1 MYITKAASQLPL
13 FCMWWWILGWGEAG
27 DECNHVISSTIP
39 PPLAHT
45 AFIFVCGAKWTSAHL
60 PLQRMADRTA
70 SPQNRLCRETAQNRS
85 AINYSLS
92 EIFISQSYLQTLLTI
107 TRILHCNGD
116 PQIMFWIH
124 FILIF
129 STWTY
134 SVHIPLHSWL
144 FTADCCFFF
153 HLFWLSCPYG
163 RVVFPCVPEIFLS
176 TYSLMLNNCIFWFAI
191 TFSPTKCIPV
201 GRYYFNV
208 DHTSMADPIID
219 VWWGSFSK
227 VLVTLTVWSL
237 VFSAATLIQGDS
249 ITTT

>member
-1 MYITKAASQLPL
+1 MNVIMWSAAPS
-13 FCMWWWILGWGEAG
+13 
-27 DECNHVISSTIP
+27 IP

-45 AFIFVCGAKWTSAHL
+45 AFIFVCGVKWTSTHL

-107 TRILHCNGD
+107 TRILHCHGD
-116 PQIMFWIH
+116 PQVMFWIH
-124 FILIF
+124 FTLIF

-134 SVHIPLHSWL
+134 IVHIPLPEDL
-144 FTADCCFFF
+144 KNTIFTPDSAFFF
-153 HLFWLSCPYG
+153 YLFWLSCSYG

-191 TFSPTKCIPV
+191 NFSPTKCIPV
-201 GRYYFNV
+201 GHYYFNV
-208 DHTSMADPIID
+208 DHTSMADPAID

>member
-1 MYITKAASQLPL
+1 
-13 FCMWWWILGWGEAG
+13 MWWWILGWGEAG

-107 TRILHCNGD
+107 ARILHIAIENPKSCSE
-116 PQIMFWIH
+116 
-124 FILIF
+124 FILLSF
-129 STWTY
+129 SLHG
-134 SVHIPLHSWL
+134 HIQFTSLFQWIKKYNIYSWL
-144 FTADCCFFF
+144 PFFF

-201 GRYYFNV
+201 GHYYFNV
-208 DHTSMADPIID
+208 DHTSMADPAID

>member
-1 MYITKAASQLPL
+1 MNVIMWSAAPSLLLSLTLLLSLSVERSEQVRTSLYREWQTAQPL
-13 FCMWWWILGWGEAG
+13 LKIGYAEKPLKI
-27 DECNHVISSTIP
+27 D
-39 PPLAHT
+39 PPLIT
-45 AFIFVCGAKWTSAHL
+45 VCLKYLSARATFKH
-60 PLQRMADRTA
+60 
-70 SPQNRLCRETAQNRS
+70 
-85 AINYSLS
+85 YSLS
-92 EIFISQSYLQTLLTI
+92 LGFYIAMENPKSCSE
-107 TRILHCNGD
+107 
-116 PQIMFWIH
+116 
-124 FILIF
+124 FILLSF
-129 STWTY
+129 SLHG
-134 SVHIPLHSWL
+134 HIQFTSLFQWIKNTI

-201 GRYYFNV
+201 GHYYFNV
-208 DHTSMADPIID
+208 DHTSMADPAID